1 MTSAIELNILTTE
14 LNILTKIE
22 SLRYHEDIIFRN
34 KINSENKKIS
44 LNLSNNKGTLGSLF
58 ETVPYCNDRILDI
71 NYLKS
76 TNVHT
81 LNLSCNYYILNL
93 NLENIKSVYKLNL
106 GYCFNIKDISMLH
119 NIRELNINGCD
130 KIIDIGSLRKLKKIK
145 LWKEME
151 GIHLCNSLEELTVI
165 NCSEKMKRRIRK
177 LKKIN
182 PGVIVKFV

>member
-1 MTSAIELNILTTE
+1 
-14 LNILTKIE
+14 LNILTKTE

-58 ETVPYCNDRILDI
+58 ETVPYCNNKILDI
-71 NYLKS
+71 NYLES

-93 NLENIKSVYKLNL
+93 KNIKSVHKLDL

-119 NIRELNINGCD
+119 NIRELNITGCD
-130 KIIDIGSLRKLKKIK
+130 KIKNIGSLRKLKKIK

-165 NCSEKMKRRIRK
+165 DCSEKMKRRIRK

-182 PGVIVKFV
+182 PNVKIKMLL